1 MDNARFKSFQCA
13 LLGCIYRV
21 WVGYTHHFTD
31 FLHRVLFLVVQVDGD
46 SAFRGVQ
53 GFWAAT
59 SAAPGACR
67 GKSSLRTFADKIAF
81 ELGQCA
87 EYVKD
92 EFART
97 RCRVDGLVETL

>member
-1 MDNARFKSFQCA
+1 MTALELMSHWTTPGSSRFSARCFDVFIEC
-13 LLGCIYRV
+13 GF
-21 WVGYTHHFTD
+21 GYTHNFTD

-46 SAFRGVQ
+46 SAFRSVQ

-67 GKSSLRTFADKIAF
+67 GKSSLRAFADKIAF

-92 EFART
+92 
-97 RCRVDGLVETL
+97 